1 MESIRIPCVGIA
13 NGSRPKGSLTRSFP
27 GSYFTYLNSWQL
39 PQLSLHD
46 NCRAFVRRSPYL
58 PKSNNSVFLAFKA
71 SFMSRERF
79 LFGHIST
86 VPSML
91 HHLQWRDIVKFQIGS
106 HLTSMAPIH
115 GLHCLQCNDVL
126 YHAQLHNHQSFC
138 RSRVWFSQ
146 GITHHLKILIHQLS
160 QSCIIRNAIIIFDCQ
175 SILSPTC
182 SALTSMHIVLPHPWG
197 LGVMAG

>member
-13 NGSRPKGSLTRSFP
+13 NGSRPKGATCWVVSRVILHLHDNYHNCP
-27 GSYFTYLNSWQL
+27 NL
-39 PQLSLHD
+39 LHD
-46 NCRAFVRRSPYL
+46 NCRALVRRSPYL
-58 PKSNNSVFLAFKA
+58 PKSNMSVFLAFKA
-71 SFMSRERF
+71 LFMSRERF

-126 YHAQLHNHQSFC
+126 YHAQLHSHHSFC
-138 RSRVWFSQ
+138 RSRV
-146 GITHHLKILIHQLS
+146 
-160 QSCIIRNAIIIFDCQ
+160 
-175 SILSPTC
+175 
-182 SALTSMHIVLPHPWG
+182 
-197 LGVMAG
+197 